1 VLVDGQLIFSKA
13 TAGRFPVD
21 GEVEDL
27 FAALNPA
34 AKTSTA
40 RTPAAKASAVEP
52 PKEQSGGGREGML
65 RRLTDKFRN

>member
-27 FAALNPA
+27 FAALKSA
-34 AKTSTA
+34 ATTSVAKTTAAEPSTE
-40 RTPAAKASAVEP
+40 KG
-52 PKEQSGGGREGML
+52 SGGRAGVL
-65 RRLTDKFRN
+65 QRLTEKFRN

>member
-13 TAGRFPVD
+13 KAGRFPVD

-27 FAALNPA
+27 FAALKPA
-34 AKTSTA
+34 AETPDAK
-40 RTPAAKASAVEP
+40 TPAARPA
-52 PKEQSGGGREGML
+52 KEQSSGGREGML